1 MKYHYFT
8 VRVIVVVLLPL
19 LSLIAQA
26 QTISGTVIFDAN
38 NNGVT
43 DGSDAPLPA
52 MTVEIYD
59 DANSNNIPDPGELD
73 DTDITDRDGA
83 YSFTSVNF
91 KAIVIIRSSA
101 LGSTAALRD
110 TILVANGVSN
120 TAANLYVFG
129 QYSTCYAFSDGSSDL
144 ISFNRN
150 DGVGITVNTSNTS
163 ADIEAAC
170 VNYDATRLYAMNE
183 DDFEKYSYQTGARIG
198 SAVPIGNVT
207 YRTAGGG
214 TNTRNIADCDG
225 ISMAGENEIW
235 VTSVDQ
241 GGILFKIDTSGT
253 VQNNVFGTLQGVEIV
268 LPAAISSCAQLDD
281 IAASPFTGILYG
293 IYNGC
298 TGAAAGREYIVEIP
312 TTGAS
317 AGVVTTFTEVR
328 LGGTLWTDI
337 EGLTFSSTGELM
349 GTTGN
354 SSTTASQQDNHLI
367 FDNFTGTIKSGQ
379 PVTSAGSDFESCD
392 CITRNSNPFVTIS
405 ISGTVFNDEDELT
418 DGNVDG
424 TPISEVRGQTL
435 FAYLT
440 DPLGVVVQ
448 KSTLT
453 NGTYTFDDVL
463 TNFAY
468 GVVISTTNVDVTDD
482 APSSAN
488 LPGGLNPTGEDF
500 GTNNQVG
507 TGVESGTPTMSIA
520 VTTATTDVTGVN
532 FGLNDFNIIT
542 GTVWLDEDSDENL
555 DPSESGRA
563 ENVKVYIYEDT
574 DDDGVIDVGSSPIDS
589 VLTNASGEYR
599 DTLPYLG
606 GTDSY
611 IMTIDTTTLPT
622 GQVLTTDN
630 IETAS
635 FTTGGTT
642 DAGNNFGYVGY
653 SIGNS
658 IWWDNDNDGIKD
670 DEEIGIPGVSLILLD
685 NQGNTIATT
694 TTDLNGNYNFNT
706 IPDGN
711 YQIAVTSPLNSGV
724 LDGATVSSNT
734 NTTPDT
740 DGNNDGSTTDPVNAP
755 NTPSFTSITNTITL
769 GGSAE
774 PTDEDDEDPN
784 PDQADNRSNL
794 TIDFGFE
801 PPTTAL
807 GNSIF
812 WDRNNDGDFDAGVD
826 TIVSGVKIYLYQDST
841 GDGTPTE
848 LVDSVTSDANGEY
861 SFDNLG
867 AGTFRLVIAPSNFDA
882 FGPLST
888 GTATSNANSG
898 DSLTDDNSEGSQS
911 GIIILRPNTQP
922 TADDGDNAAP
932 SFDDDDANF
941 TFDFGF
947 HGNASGPLPVTL
959 TFFTAEKAGDA
970 SLLGWETASEVN
982 NSHFDIER
990 SKPNGS
996 WEKIGEVEGNGT
1008 TNTSQL
1014 YSYTDDA
1021 PAKGLNIYRLKQV
1034 DFDGTFQY
1042 SPSAAVIFD
1051 LNGGISVYPNPAK
1064 NKVTIVLSEQATSST
1079 VELLN
1084 SQGQIVETLTPS
1096 GGEEVNLSFDLSSYS
1111 AGIYFIKVYANS
1123 QVETIKLVID

>member
-1 MKYHYFT
+1 
-8 VRVIVVVLLPL
+8 
-19 LSLIAQA
+19 
-26 QTISGTVIFDAN
+26 
-38 NNGVT
+38 
-43 DGSDAPLPA
+43 
-52 MTVEIYD
+52 
-59 DANSNNIPDPGELD
+59 
-73 DTDITDRDGA
+73 
-83 YSFTSVNF
+83 
-91 KAIVIIRSSA
+91 
-101 LGSTAALRD
+101 
-110 TILVANGVSN
+110 
-120 TAANLYVFG
+120 
-129 QYSTCYAFSDGSSDL
+129 
-144 ISFNRN
+144 
-150 DGVGITVNTSNTS
+150 
-163 ADIEAAC
+163 
-170 VNYDATRLYAMNE
+170 
-183 DDFEKYSYQTGARIG
+183 
-198 SAVPIGNVT
+198 
-207 YRTAGGG
+207 
-214 TNTRNIADCDG
+214 
-225 ISMAGENEIW
+225 
-235 VTSVDQ
+235 
-241 GGILFKIDTSGT
+241 
-253 VQNNVFGTLQGVEIV
+253 
-268 LPAAISSCAQLDD
+268 
-281 IAASPFTGILYG
+281 
-293 IYNGC
+293 
-298 TGAAAGREYIVEIP
+298 
-312 TTGAS
+312 
-317 AGVVTTFTEVR
+317 VVTTFTEVR

-507 TGVESGTPTMSIA
+507 TGVESGTPSMSID
-520 VTTATTDVTGVN
+520 VTTATSNITGVN
-532 FGLNDFNIIT
+532 FGLNDFNIVT
-542 GTVWLDEDSDENL
+542 GTVWLDEDSDESIDAL
-555 DPSESGRA
+555 ESGRA

-685 NQGNTIATT
+685 NQGNTISTT
-694 TTDLNGNYNFNT
+694 TTDANGNYNFNT

-740 DGNNDGSTTDPVNAP
+740 DGNNDGSATDPVNAP
-755 NTPSFTSITNTITL
+755 NTPSFTTITNTINARWL
-769 GGSAE
+769 
-774 PTDEDDEDPN
+774 
-784 PDQADNRSNL
+784 R
-794 TIDFGFE
+794 
-801 PPTTAL
+801 
-807 GNSIF
+807 
-812 WDRNNDGDFDAGVD
+812 R
-826 TIVSGVKIYLYQDST
+826 
-841 GDGTPTE
+841 
-848 LVDSVTSDANGEY
+848 ANG
-861 SFDNLG
+861 
-867 AGTFRLVIAPSNFDA
+867 R
-882 FGPLST
+882 
-888 GTATSNANSG
+888 
-898 DSLTDDNSEGSQS
+898 
-911 GIIILRPNTQP
+911 R
-922 TADDGDNAAP
+922 
-932 SFDDDDANF
+932 
-941 TFDFGF
+941 
-947 HGNASGPLPVTL
+947 
-959 TFFTAEKAGDA
+959 
-970 SLLGWETASEVN
+970 
-982 NSHFDIER
+982 R
-990 SKPNGS
+990 
-996 WEKIGEVEGNGT
+996 
-1008 TNTSQL
+1008 
-1014 YSYTDDA
+1014 
-1021 PAKGLNIYRLKQV
+1021 
-1034 DFDGTFQY
+1034 
-1042 SPSAAVIFD
+1042 
-1051 LNGGISVYPNPAK
+1051 
-1064 NKVTIVLSEQATSST
+1064 
-1079 VELLN
+1079 
-1084 SQGQIVETLTPS
+1084 
-1096 GGEEVNLSFDLSSYS
+1096 
-1111 AGIYFIKVYANS
+1111 
-1123 QVETIKLVID
+1123 